1 MLAYQYDAQGRFIGA
16 VEDYGLLPNTATHDA
31 PPDARPG
38 FERFRHNGKWEYRE
52 DHRGETYWLPDD
64 AWDAAGREMTDFGPL
79 PEGALTSPPEKPE
92 AVRLA
97 EVQQAF
103 TDAIQ
108 QRLDDFA
115 RTRGYDNIMS
125 ACSYFG
131 SANPRFKQEADRAI
145 ALRDATWAAAYALLD
160 DVLSGQR
167 PMPTFDEVCAA
178 LPALTWEE

>member
-1 MLAYQYDAQGRFIGA
+1 MRYVRYDSDGAVWGVADWPFPGSVGVEDGAVVCVDGVWYDA
-16 VEDYGLLPNTATHDA
+16 DKA
-31 PPDARPG
+31 PVKTPEQIQA
-38 FERFRHNGKWEYRE
+38 ERN
-52 DHRGETYWLPDD
+52 
-64 AWDAAGREMTDFGPL
+64 AALQAEF
-79 PEGALTSPPEKPE
+79 TS
-92 AVRLA
+92 
-97 EVQQAF
+97 
-103 TDAIQ
+103 AIQ

-131 SANPRFKQEADRAI
+131 SANSRFKQEADRAI